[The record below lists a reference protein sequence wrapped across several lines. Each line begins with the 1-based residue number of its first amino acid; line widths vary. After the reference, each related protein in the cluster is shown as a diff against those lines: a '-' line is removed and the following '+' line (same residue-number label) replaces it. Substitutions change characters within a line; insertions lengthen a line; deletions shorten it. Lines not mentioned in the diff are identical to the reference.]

1 MPNIIY
7 EKLKTVVGDNGLTSE
22 QVTDATKA
30 QAAAMMGIDAGYI
43 DDKVFEVAK
52 QAVLAELARAK
63 WQKVLSELKAQLTG
77 GDRVWL
83 RNNFPDAEF
92 KIDHKSRII
101 TVFLEGINEPE
112 DID

>member
-7 EKLKTVVGDNGLTSE
+7 EKLKKLVDDNGLTSE
-22 QVTDATKA
+22 QVTDATKT
-30 QAAAMMGIDAGYI
+30 QAAAMMDIDAGYI

-52 QAVLAELARAK
+52 KAVLRELERAK

-83 RNNFPDAEF
+83 KNNFPDAEF
-92 KIDHKSRII
+92 KIDHRRKVI
-101 TVFLEGINEPE
+101 TIYLEGIPVME